1 MKDGLDDFPKGIL
14 TEKKVYRSPTLFK
27 ALSEDMLMGI
37 VVFDQN
43 NILFANPYAIKLFGY
58 TDEQLLEKSW
68 ISLFHHDFQSNI
80 QKDTLKMFQG
90 ELETSHFEGKI
101 STIDSQECWVMVN
114 VKVLQY
120 GGKQYGIANF
130 YDITEK
136 QKSQEEWESVFDSVL
151 DYIFI
156 IDTNFTILKANKA
169 FKSIQYLHNKE
180 VIGKKCYELIDGK
193 YELCKN
199 CVALKTSKDKK
210 NHVEEWRDPRTN
222 QHYLVSVS
230 PLADD
235 SGSVKSFVHLAKDIS
250 GLKQIEKNLKNSLNK
265 QSNLISI
272 VSHEL
277 RTPLTAIK
285 GGVDLIGSEFEKNLN
300 ENLSNVLKIIQ
311 RNINRLV
318 NYINSMLDFQK
329 LESGKVQFKIESN
342 NINDLLTE
350 VYGLMYSLVTHK
362 GIEFK
367 LDLDMTLPMIK
378 MDRDKIIQVVINLIN
393 NSIKFTKAGM
403 ITIKSKNIKKFVQV
417 TIADTGAGIKS
428 TELPYIFD
436 SFVQFGDPENRIGG
450 SGIGL
455 TICKGIIEWHGGKI
469 WAESEYKKG
478 TCLHF
483 ILPLS

>member
-1 MKDGLDDFPKGIL
+1 M
-14 TEKKVYRSPTLFK
+14 
-27 ALSEDMLMGI
+27 
-37 VVFDQN
+37 
-43 NILFANPYAIKLFGY
+43 
-58 TDEQLLEKSW
+58 
-68 ISLFHHDFQSNI
+68 
-80 QKDTLKMFQG
+80 
-90 ELETSHFEGKI
+90 
-101 STIDSQECWVMVN
+101 
-114 VKVLQY
+114 
-120 GGKQYGIANF
+120 
-130 YDITEK
+130 
-136 QKSQEEWESVFDSVL
+136 
-151 DYIFI
+151 
-156 IDTNFTILKANKA
+156 
-169 FKSIQYLHNKE
+169 
-180 VIGKKCYELIDGK
+180 
-193 YELCKN
+193 CKN

-417 TIADTGAGIKS
+417 TITDTGAGIKS

-469 WAESEYKKG
+469 WVESEYKKG

-483 ILPLS
+483 ILPLL